1 MAENKDLIQILTII
15 IIGMFI
21 PLSGSLMLS
30 YGTNILKIDGLIQL
44 ITTFIYFLII
54 FAVELFLV
62 FLYFVISS
70 KIADKKIEEYKPKKQ
85 K

>member
-54 FAVELFLV
+54 FAVELLLV
-62 FLYFVISS
+62 FLYFIISS
-70 KIADKKIEEYKPKKQ
+70 KIADKKLEDYKPKK
-85 K
+85 

>member
-54 FAVELFLV
+54 FAVELLLV
-62 FLYFVISS
+62 FLYFIISS
-70 KIADKKIEEYKPKKQ
+70 KIADKKLEDYKPKKQ